1 MKIAVGSL
9 ISWVLQDNGSK
20 CVMLASQ
27 QQSLSGLVEME
38 NWKTSHLLNAKQ
50 HLIPRGQEIEVKSLI
65 QREPL
70 GHFQRSH

>member
-38 NWKTSHLLNAKQ
+38 NWKMSHLLNAK

-65 QREPL
+65 QRELL